1 MRRFLKIVGI
11 LAFTLNTSVSL
22 AQKDFGLWA
31 GLDVRIPILKKLA
44 IGVELQSRFESN
56 VSQVERSFISL
67 YVKYELHKHVRLGLD
82 YRLSNLPSGSG
93 FFGSEYT
100 HRTTLDIEL
109 RNLVDLIKEDTR
121 LQLTARIRGTY
132 EARSGDLNNTNL
144 RGRLKIAYNLPKTKL
159 EPHVAAEVFY
169 HFNDQINYTF
179 SSVEAKHR
187 VSKYR
192 LRAGLSYPLTKQHL
206 VKLYYIVEPRTE
218 SMRTDF
224 ILGVGYAFK
233 LKRIVD

>member
-1 MRRFLKIVGI
+1 M
-11 LAFTLNTSVSL
+11 SV
-22 AQKDFGLWA
+22 AQKDFGLWT
-31 GLDVRIPILKKLA
+31 GVDVRIPILKKLDV
-44 IGVELQSRFESN
+44 GVELQSRFESN
-56 VSQVERSFISL
+56 VSQVERSFVSP
-67 YVKYELHKHVRLGLD
+67 YVKYELHKYVRLGLD
-82 YRLSNLPSGSG
+82 YRLSNLPTGGG

-109 RNLVDLIKEDTR
+109 KNLVELVQKKAR
-121 LQLTARIRGTY
+121 LDLTARIRATH
-132 EARSGDLNNTNL
+132 EVESGDLNNTNL

-169 HFNDQINYTF
+169 HFNDQISYTF
-179 SSVEAKHR
+179 SSVETRHR

-192 LRAGLSYPLTKQHL
+192 LRAGLSYPLTKQHS
-206 VKLYYIVEPRTE
+206 VKLYYIVEPRIE
-218 SMRTDF
+218 STRTDF